1 MTHTLH
7 RKGDK
12 ESLKTDFVLL
22 VLPDKDVNIEGSA
35 EKMNQFLD
43 VFSRHKAHI
52 VNYGNCS
59 TGNSHH
65 FSIEDLKKVKNLIL
79 NAVFKDREG
88 LKACLQEITEREFGI
103 SITISGVYEEVA
115 KICKE
120 IGLSPHT
127 VGLSLG
133 IQGKTEKLP
142 GVEILDITTM
152 CGHHMVSHHLVNKM
166 IKEINHKKKT
176 CEEAAIELSRQ
187 CLCGA
192 FNPYRAEKLLTRM
205 ISKEQR

>member
-7 RKGDK
+7 RKGDID
-12 ESLKTDFVLL
+12 SLKTDFVLL
-22 VLPDKDVNIEGSA
+22 VLPDKDVNFEGSA
-35 EKMNQFLD
+35 EKMKEFLD
-43 VFSRHKAHI
+43 IFARRKADI

-65 FSIEDLKKVKNLIL
+65 FGIEDLKKVKNLIL
-79 NAVFKDREG
+79 NAVFKGRDG
-88 LKACLQEITEREFGI
+88 LKACLQEIKDRDFGI
-103 SITISGVYEEVA
+103 SIIISGVYEEVV
-115 KICKE
+115 KICQE

-133 IQGKTEKLP
+133 VHGRTEKLP
-142 GVEILDITTM
+142 DEKLLDITTM

-166 IKEINHKKKT
+166 IREVNNQKKT
-176 CEEAAIELSRQ
+176 CREAAIELSRQ

-205 ISKEQR
+205 TS